1 MIGPQK
7 SWICMSFE
15 NSTTKKIIQ
24 NGTLNIHNTKA
35 KSNRGNQKIHDI
47 EKKILLRAR
56 QKIFNFSRSTA
67 PVYFILLK

>member
-35 KSNRGNQKIHDI
+35 KSNKGNQKIHDVVL
-47 EKKILLRAR
+47 KKKFFYEHVR
-56 QKIFNFSRSTA
+56 KYSIFRGQLHRCTL
-67 PVYFILLK
+67 YY